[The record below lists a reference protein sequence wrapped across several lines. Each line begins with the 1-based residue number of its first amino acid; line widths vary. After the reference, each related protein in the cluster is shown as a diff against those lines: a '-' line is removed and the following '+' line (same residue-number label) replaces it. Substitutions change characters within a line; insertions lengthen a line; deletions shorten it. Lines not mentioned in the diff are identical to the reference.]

1 MFEGERGCGSEGDAG
16 STVHSLS
23 RHAYSDVLNVET
35 LPMGLVHVVLQGGEE
50 ERSGEEEGMEWNVW
64 SGVGKRRGWSGEEV
78 W

>member
-1 MFEGERGCGSEGDAG
+1 MGDAS

-50 ERSGEEEGMEWNVW
+50 KRSGEEEGMEW
-64 SGVGKRRGWSGEEV
+64 SGEEE

>member
-1 MFEGERGCGSEGDAG
+1 MFEGERRCGSEGDA
-16 STVHSLS
+16 SNTVYPLS

-35 LPMGLVHVVLQGGEE
+35 LPMGLVHVVLLGGEE
-50 ERSGEEEGMEWNVW
+50 KRSGEEEEMGGMVW